1 MRFFDAHLHLPS
13 PDAAG
18 VDAFLRF
25 LDSERDLVGGNLI
38 LNTPEEVAIT
48 QANLKRLPS
57 NIVLIPYFQA
67 DLRHPEPLLRSG
79 WYKLHPT
86 VQRLDTNAIP
96 SLVSALKSERPKGV
110 MVHCFPWGP
119 DLNFNSS
126 LPLVIELARN
136 LPDAIILATHGGGY
150 ESWAFR
156 AHAGGFKNVHFDF
169 SMTLDYYQGC
179 DAVKPL
185 QRYLRFSQSRVHFGS
200 DWPSGH
206 VGRQL
211 EELLRLATDAGL
223 RETEL
228 EGLLLDNAR
237 KCWAEAFEVDSSIRK
252 SNA

>member
-1 MRFFDAHLHLPS
+1 MRFFDVHLHLPS

-18 VDAFLRF
+18 VDAFLQF
-25 LDSERDLVGGNLI
+25 VENEPDLLGGNLI

-48 QANLKRLPS
+48 EANLDRLPS

-67 DLRHPEPLLRSG
+67 GVRHSEPLLRSG

-86 VQRLDTNAIP
+86 LQRLDANAIP
-96 SLVSALKSERPKGV
+96 DLVSALKLERPKGV

-119 DLNFNSS
+119 DLHFNIS
-126 LPLVIELARN
+126 LRLVIELARN
-136 LPDAIILATHGGGY
+136 LPDVLILATHGGGY

-169 SMTLDYYQGC
+169 SMTLDYYQGA
-179 DAVKPL
+179 DAVQPL
-185 QRYLRFSQSRVHFGS
+185 QRYLRFSRSRVHFGS

-211 EELLRLATDAGL
+211 EEFLRLAKNAGL
-223 RETEL
+223 QESEL
-228 EGLLLDNAR
+228 ETQLLNNAR
-237 KCWAEAFEVDSSIRK
+237 TGWAGAFELK
-252 SNA
+252 QG